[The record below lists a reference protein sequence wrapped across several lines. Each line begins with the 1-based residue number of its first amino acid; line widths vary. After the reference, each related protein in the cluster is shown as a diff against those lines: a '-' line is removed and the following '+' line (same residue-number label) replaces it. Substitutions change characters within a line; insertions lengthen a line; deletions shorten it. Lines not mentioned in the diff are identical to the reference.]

1 MGNVLATYPSSSNPD
16 KTYDIIEGADGVT
29 YCNCQGWKMRKTCKH
44 LQDYQAG
51 GGVVKA
57 APALPV
63 TPKKVKAASA
73 SVPWGLAQVTPEVFE
88 SDEFQS
94 LQWYQ
99 GCAGELESENP
110 GDIVGQL
117 VEAQK
122 SGHYVAE
129 PKLDGIWIASFAG
142 RTNTRFWSRNSKE
155 KAYGL
160 SAHLLPAGTILIG
173 ELGYGSEHALKRRA
187 AYGHD
192 FMDVF
197 GILMVNYKSVMHMNE
212 VERREELETFFA
224 KLPPATRDLF
234 LLVPQYKDFVKQ
246 FELEHEGLVLKL
258 VKNGGEPYTGKK
270 TKVNH
275 WIKAKKWFE
284 TDMVLIDVLISKAE
298 SKVAEP
304 MAEAV
309 ICGMYVGGKLK
320 PLTKV
325 GQMTDYWSKQFA
337 QNFKKYKGTVMKI
350 AHYCQF
356 ASGALRHPSMLD
368 MRDDKEAQECVF
380 VPKSATKADD
390 SE

>member
-1 MGNVLATYPSSSNPD
+1 MGNVLATYPSSSNPS
-16 KTYDIIEGADGVT
+16 KSYDIIEGADGVT

-51 GGVVKA
+51 GGVIKA
-57 APALPV
+57 APAQ
-63 TPKKVKAASA
+63 PKPQKKAKAGA
-73 SVPWGLAQVTPEVFE
+73 AVVPWGLAQVTPEVFE

-99 GCAGELESENP
+99 GCGSELESETP

-117 VEAQK
+117 TEAQN

-129 PKLDGIWIASFAG
+129 PKLDGIWIASFGG
-142 RTNTRFWSRNSKE
+142 RKSTRFWSRNSKE

-160 SAHLLPAGTILIG
+160 SSHLLPAGTILMG
-173 ELGYGSEHALKRRA
+173 ELGYGSEHALQRRA

-197 GILMVNYKSVMHMNE
+197 GILMINYKSVMHMDE
-212 VERREELETFFA
+212 VTRRIELERFFA
-224 KLPPATRDLF
+224 KLPAETRKLF

-246 FELEHEGLVLKL
+246 FDLEHEGLVLKL
-258 VKNGGEPYTGKK
+258 IKNGGHPYTGQK
-270 TKVNH
+270 TKVAH

-284 TDMVLIDVLISKAE
+284 TDMVLIDVLISQAE

-309 ICGMYVGGKLK
+309 ICGMYVDGKLK

-337 QNFKKYKGTVMKI
+337 QNFKKYKGSVMKI

-368 MRDDKEAQECVF
+368 MREDKEARECVF
-380 VPKSATKADD
+380 VPKTAKKEQED
-390 SE
+390 